1 MLERY
6 FEKAE
11 ILTSKLML
19 ELTSKNKR
27 SNINSGKLI
36 TKKSSVSAVSS
47 QLSTLSLDS
56 LEFPINSVGN
66 INILRISGFGPQKIG
81 ACGGHEPLLRL
92 ILKWLECFLLEVSAN
107 NKRK

>member
-27 SNINSGKLI
+27 SNINSGELI
-36 TKKSSVSAVSS
+36 YKKKSVSTVSS

-56 LEFPINSVGN
+56 LEFPINSVVRRQEHVIKVHKN
-66 INILRISGFGPQKIG
+66 
-81 ACGGHEPLLRL
+81 HENSKFEL
-92 ILKWLECFLLEVSAN
+92 
-107 NKRK
+107 